1 MIDSAFA
8 PLDPSAKRRTC
19 STMNYLN
26 LLRRFFPV
34 LPSVVCLLS
43 LSQSLRPQS
52 RSDYR
57 RSASPLKILNSNR
70 QQDGLRGPVR
80 RLRTEVAKVAFE
92 AGGPVEGRRSLLEL
106 TVYDTSGKRVD
117 NKTYP
122 VVNSVL
128 GQETHE
134 YDDQGHLL
142 RTTVRNERGVVL
154 SRTEYS
160 YEFDVAGNW
169 VKMTSS
175 VVVSEAGRQR
185 LEPVEVTY
193 RTIVYYSG
201 GDEEEVPVMAEDD
214 GLDSPA
220 TLAPAVEDSFPQ
232 SQLVAGSPE
241 GVVAPDSPP
250 GVGLSASA
258 AAGGEAS
265 KKRLD
270 AATSEEAKADKL
282 PDVGLINDKAL
293 SLPKPAYPI
302 NWRKAATPITV
313 TVKVVIDETGRVIYS
328 RAVEGPQALRR
339 VAEEAALRAGF
350 LPFRTGRQPF
360 KARGLLS
367 YSFPFDPR

>member
-1 MIDSAFA
+1 M
-8 PLDPSAKRRTC
+8 K
-19 STMNYLN
+19 YLN

-34 LPSVVCLLS
+34 LLSVVCLLS

-57 RSASPLKILNSNR
+57 GSTSPLKILNSNR

-80 RLRTEVAKVAFE
+80 RLRTEVAKVNFG

-122 VVNSVL
+122 VVSSTL

-142 RTTVRNERGVVL
+142 KTTVRNDRGVVL

-160 YEFDVAGNW
+160 YEFDAAGNW

-175 VVVSEAGRQR
+175 VEVSEAGRQR

-201 GDEEEVPVMAEDD
+201 GDDGAPTVAED
-214 GLDSPA
+214 GRAISPA
-220 TLAPAVEDSFPQ
+220 ALAPAVEDSFPQ
-232 SQLVAGSPE
+232 SEFVASSPE
-241 GVVAPDSPP
+241 GVVAPASPA
-250 GVGLSASA
+250 GIGLSASA
-258 AAGGEAS
+258 TPGGKALR
-265 KKRLD
+265 KRLD
-270 AATSEEAKADKL
+270 AASSEEAEADKL

-293 SLPKPAYPI
+293 SLPKPAYPV
-302 NWRKAATPITV
+302 NWRKAATPISV

-360 KARGLLS
+360 KAKGLLS

>member
-1 MIDSAFA
+1 
-8 PLDPSAKRRTC
+8 
-19 STMNYLN
+19 MNYLN

-43 LSQSLRPQS
+43 LSQSLWPQT

-57 RSASPLKILNSNR
+57 RSTSPLTILNSNR

-80 RLRTEVAKVAFE
+80 RLRTEVAKVNFE

-122 VVNSVL
+122 VVSSML

-154 SRTEYS
+154 GRTEYS

-193 RTIVYYSG
+193 RTIVYYSEGNG
-201 GDEEEVPVMAEDD
+201 GAPTEAEEGEAIN
-214 GLDSPA
+214 PA
-220 TLAPAVEDSFPQ
+220 ALAPAVEDSFPQ

-241 GVVAPDSPP
+241 GVVAPAFPP

-258 AAGGEAS
+258 ALSGEALR
-265 KKRLD
+265 KRLD
-270 AATSEEAKADKL
+270 AATSEEAEADKL
-282 PDVGLINDKAL
+282 PDVGLLNAKAL
-293 SLPKPAYPI
+293 SLPKPAYPV

-328 RAVEGPQALRR
+328 RAVEGPQALWR
-339 VAEEAALRAGF
+339 VAEAAALQAGF

-360 KARGLLS
+360 KAKGFLS